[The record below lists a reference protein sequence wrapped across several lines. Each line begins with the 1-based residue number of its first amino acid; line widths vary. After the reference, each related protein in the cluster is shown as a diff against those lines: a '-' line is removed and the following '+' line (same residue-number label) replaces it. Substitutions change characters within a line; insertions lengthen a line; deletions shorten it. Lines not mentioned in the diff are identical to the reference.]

1 MNARERER
9 QKISPF
15 CNFLIW
21 HKLTKL
27 GGRQAAGAAM
37 AASAGSAAMTGGAAG
52 PAPAKYDLMEAR
64 RVSCRDAPFSFPNG
78 DLLRETQ
85 IRTDFVSKY
94 DEGDK

>member
-1 MNARERER
+1 MLLLAL
-9 QKISPF
+9 PGAPPTG
-15 CNFLIW
+15 L
-21 HKLTKL
+21 L
-27 GGRQAAGAAM
+27 AATAACWAAWAAM

-52 PAPAKYDLMEAR
+52 PAPAKFDLMEAR